1 MAATTLR
8 LPDYKLKILRAISG
22 FENRPISKIMEEL
35 IDGYIETH
43 HETMDALKIPGFLE
57 ECRDGVKEIE
67 SGRGKSIHDLED

>member
-22 FENRPISKIMEEL
+22 FENRPISKIM
-35 IDGYIETH
+35 
-43 HETMDALKIPGFLE
+43 DALKIPGFLV